1 MSKFSPLA
9 LIKQQQE
16 ENKYRTQVLDLREVQ
31 EHPKNDFPI
40 TDEDIQTLA
49 DSILK
54 SDGILQFPLVRLLED
69 GTYQMLSGHRRRRA
83 SILLG
88 ENVDEK
94 FFKTMC
100 YILEEVSDERAELY
114 LIDTNIKAREVSP
127 KLKAQKVAE
136 ARDLIKAMKERG
148 EINVRSIRRE
158 VAETT
163 GVSESTIILQTRI
176 AEKLD
181 KDLLELYDQGRF
193 SMRQAYDYSGL
204 SQEVQEKILAVYLE
218 ELDKE
223 ETEARISK
231 ILLHEKIGVGKP
243 ARSNKE
249 VTRKINS
256 AYKQLSLLSDM
267 KEEGVELDVDSL
279 KQLREL
285 LDKLLSEK
293 A

>member
-40 TDEDIQTLA
+40 TEEDIQTLA
-49 DSILK
+49 ESILK

-69 GTYQMLSGHRRRRA
+69 GSYQMLAGHRRRRA
-83 SILLG
+83 SLLLG
-88 ENVDEK
+88 ETFDEK
-94 FFKTMC
+94 FYRTMC
-100 YILEEVSDERAELY
+100 YILEDVSDERAELF
-114 LIDTNIKAREVSP
+114 LIDTNVQSRTLSP
-127 KLKAQKVAE
+127 KLKARKVAE
-136 ARDLIKAMKERG
+136 ARDLIQSLKERG
-148 EINVRSIRRE
+148 EINVRSIRRAVSE
-158 VAETT
+158 VT

-193 SMRQAYDYSGL
+193 TMRQAYDYSGFP
-204 SQEVQEKILAVYLE
+204 QDVQEKILGVYLE
-218 ELDKE
+218 ELDEE
-223 ETEARISK
+223 ETKQRISK

-249 VTRKINS
+249 VSKKINN
-256 AYKQLSLLSDM
+256 AYKQLSLLSEM
-267 KEEGVELDVDSL
+267 KSEGVELDLASL

-285 LDKLLSEK
+285 LDKLLTE
-293 A
+293 

>member
-40 TDEDIQTLA
+40 TEEDIDNLA
-49 DSILK
+49 DSIHK
-54 SDGILQFPLVRLLED
+54 SGGILQFPLVRMLED
-69 GTYQMLSGHRRRRA
+69 GTFQMLAGHRRRRA

-88 ENVDEK
+88 ESVDEK
-94 FFKTMC
+94 YFRTMC
-100 YILEEVSDERAELY
+100 YIMEDISDEKAELY
-114 LIDTNIKAREVSP
+114 LIDTNVQSRNLTP
-127 KLKAQKVAE
+127 KLRAQKVAE
-136 ARDLIKAMKERG
+136 ARDLIQTMKDRG
-148 EINVRSIRRE
+148 EISVSSVRRA

-193 SMRQAYDYSGL
+193 TMRQAYDYSGF
-204 SQEVQEKILAVYLE
+204 SQDVQEKILAAYLE
-218 ELDKE
+218 ELDE
-223 ETEARISK
+223 DETKQRISK

-243 ARSNKE
+243 ARSNREASK
-249 VTRKINS
+249 KINS

-267 KEEGVELDVDSL
+267 KKEGAEFDLEALRPLKDLLD
-279 KQLREL
+279 EL
-285 LDKLLSEK
+285 LS
-293 A
+293 